1 MAEVPYRK
9 VRNKGELEKFYY
21 SKTHEPIISREDFEA
36 VQKIVKE
43 RKCPNKELIK
53 NYPLSKKVYCG
64 ECGSLFKRRFSR
76 KLPNKADTGTGILY
90 SFHDNVQ

>member
-1 MAEVPYRK
+1 LQKRCVIALSV
-9 VRNKGELEKFYY
+9 VV
-21 SKTHEPIISREDFEA
+21 A
-36 VQKIVKE
+36 VE
-43 RKCPNKELIK
+43 RRCPNKDLIK